1 MGGALPIEHRQ
12 SPMVPRLSAQHRVG
26 AVLRYLTPSC
36 GGLDLPLMGAERCA
50 GALVNSSFVSSFCL
64 NPKYSKI
71 HLHLPQTGM
80 NARQMLQM
88 LPRYRSLGGGL
99 SHVSTVNHPHTLK
112 SRATQSLADFVTQKT
127 KKQSKLEEEMQKL
140 VGCECA
146 IDLCSAAVFP
156 ELAAEG
162 GFLACE

>member
-1 MGGALPIEHRQ
+1 MRVGGALPIEHRQ
-12 SPMVPRLSAQHRVG
+12 SPMVPRLSAKHGVG

-36 GGLDLPLMGAERCA
+36 GGFGFTADGC
-50 GALVNSSFVSSFCL
+50 GFVSSFCL

-88 LPRYRSLGGGL
+88 LPRYRPPGGL

-127 KKQSKLEEEMQKL
+127 KKQSNSKKKCKSWWDANVLL
-140 VGCECA
+140 ICA
-146 IDLCSAAVFP
+146 LQQCFQNWGRKGVFLRASSMCSVFST
-156 ELAAEG
+156 
-162 GFLACE
+162 

>member
-1 MGGALPIEHRQ
+1 MVFNPELWRFGFTADGRGTLRGCTHQLQLCVFLLFESRIFKDPPP
-12 SPMVPRLSAQHRVG
+12 SPANWDECETDAADVASLS
-26 AVLRYLTPSC
+26 
-36 GGLDLPLMGAERCA
+36 
-50 GALVNSSFVSSFCL
+50 VS
-64 NPKYSKI
+64 
-71 HLHLPQTGM
+71 
-80 NARQMLQM
+80 R
-88 LPRYRSLGGGL
+88 GGL